1 MAADRFEWAVCI
13 GRFQL
18 FHDAQLALLR
28 EALNLAP
35 RVAVLVGS
43 AHMARS
49 PRNPFRYEERVEAI
63 RLALTEEERARV
75 QFLPL
80 RDVYDQER
88 WVRQVR
94 AAMAQLTGSANT
106 RVVLVGHRKD
116 ATSDYLHDFPGW
128 PLHDAGRQG
137 EVHGKALR
145 AVLYTAESLEVALAA
160 LASQVPASTVD
171 FLRAWG
177 QLPFL
182 ARLRAEWAELAE
194 EHDKWAGSP
203 YPPVF
208 VTVDAVV
215 RIADEVLLIRRGRAP
230 GKGLLAVPGGFIEQ
244 RETAYQS
251 AVRELQEETGFELLP
266 SEMAHALKD
275 QRVFDHPDRSQR
287 GRVITHAFHFDLG
300 ERLRPEIAGSD
311 DAAEA
316 RWVKIA
322 DLPSLEEQFHDDHFH
337 ILDAFLGITSEGGP
351 PGSRSPRDPRP

>member
-1 MAADRFEWAVCI
+1 MAPGKFEWAACI

-28 EALNLAP
+28 EALKLAP

-43 AHMARS
+43 AHQARS
-49 PRNPFRYEERVEAI
+49 PRNPFTFEERVQAM
-63 RLALTEEERARV
+63 RLVLREDECERV
-75 QFLPL
+75 TFLAV
-80 RDVYDQER
+80 RDTYDEKR

-94 AAMAQLTGSANT
+94 EAMGKLTGSPNT

-116 ATSDYLHDFPGW
+116 PTSEYLNDFPGW
-128 PLHDAGRQG
+128 PVHDVGRQG

-145 AVLYTAESLEVALAA
+145 AVLYASPTVESALAA
-160 LASQVPASTVD
+160 LASQVPPAMVD
-171 FLRAWG
+171 FLRSWA

-182 ARLRAEWAELAE
+182 ARLREEWAELAQ

-215 RIADEVLLIRRGRAP
+215 RVADQVLLIRRGRAP

-266 SEMAHALKD
+266 SEMEHALKAS
-275 QRVFDHPDRSQR
+275 RVFDHPDRSQR
-287 GRVITHAFHFDLG
+287 GRVITHAFYFDLG
-300 ERLRPEIAGSD
+300 ERMLPEIAGSD

-316 RWVKIA
+316 KWVRIA
-322 DLPSLEEQFHDDHFH
+322 ELPSLEEQFHDDHFH
-337 ILDAFLGITSEGGP
+337 ILDSFLGIT
-351 PGSRSPRDPRP
+351 

>member
-1 MAADRFEWAVCI
+1 MAQDRFDWAVCI

-28 EALNLAP
+28 AALSLAP

-43 AHMARS
+43 ARQARS
-49 PRNPFRYEERVEAI
+49 PRNPFTYDERVETM
-63 RLALTEEERARV
+63 RLALTEEERGRV
-75 QFLPL
+75 TFVAV
-80 RDVYDQER
+80 RDVYDQQR
-88 WVRQVR
+88 WVRDVR
-94 AAMAQLTGSANT
+94 ETMERLTGSPNT

-116 ATSDYLHDFPGW
+116 PTGEYLNDFPGW
-128 PLHDAGRQG
+128 PLHDVGRQG

-145 AVLYTAESLEVALAA
+145 AVLYASPTVEASLAA
-160 LASQVPASTVD
+160 LASQVPPSTLE
-171 FLRAWG
+171 FLRSWA

-182 ARLRAEWAELAE
+182 AKLREEWAELAE

-215 RIADEVLLIRRGRAP
+215 RVADQVLLIRRGRAP

-266 SEMAHALKD
+266 SEMEHALKA

-287 GRVITHAFHFDLG
+287 GRVITHAFYFDLG
-300 ERLRPEIAGSD
+300 QRMLPEIAGSD

-316 RWVKIA
+316 RWVPIA
-322 DLPSLEEQFHDDHFH
+322 ELPSMEEEFHDDHFH
-337 ILDAFLGITSEGGP
+337 ILDAFLGLT
-351 PGSRSPRDPRP
+351 